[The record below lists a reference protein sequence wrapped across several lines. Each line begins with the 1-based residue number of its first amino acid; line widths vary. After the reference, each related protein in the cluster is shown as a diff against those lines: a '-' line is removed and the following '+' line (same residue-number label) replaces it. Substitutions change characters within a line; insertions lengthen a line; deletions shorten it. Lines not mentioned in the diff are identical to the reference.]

1 MEVELKY
8 RKELWRTV
16 VEEEMV
22 DKELGMVFRDVY

>member
-22 DKELGMVFRDVY
+22 DKELGMVFRDAY

>member
-1 MEVELKY
+1 MELKY

-22 DKELGMVFRDVY
+22 GKELGMVFRDAY